1 MYSEMYTYLGHYTL
15 EFLTRYKISFSQKD
29 SLMKKT
35 TYEVNEERHL
45 HVFVGAKR
53 GKAEKGIERRNNWK
67 IITP

>member
-45 HVFVGAKR
+45 HVFVGA
-53 GKAEKGIERRNNWK
+53 
-67 IITP
+67 